1 MASLQTNFH
10 PLSSSTAELQAKRE
24 EEQCSELETIQELI
38 VCLAVLAII
47 ALTPFLPEEWGCPLA

>member
-47 ALTPFLPEEWGCPLA
+47 ALTPFLPEE